1 MFGLKK
7 RTGSEEIN
15 ERPVL
20 GYVDIA
26 GVGKVEV
33 SSVPND
39 IPSHVIIG
47 DRKIRIN
54 RDLYKYMWALTY
66 ATSEGRKRI
75 DSIV

>member
-1 MFGLKK
+1 MFGRKK
-7 RTGSEEIN
+7 QPESGELN

-39 IPSHVIIG
+39 IPSHVVIG
-47 DRKIRIN
+47 NRKVKIN
-54 RDLYKYMWALTY
+54 RELYKYMWALTY
-66 ATSEGRKRI
+66 ATSEGRKRL

>member
-1 MFGLKK
+1 MFGRKK
-7 RTGSEEIN
+7 KPESELT

-47 DRKIRIN
+47 DRRVKIN
-54 RDLYKYMWALTY
+54 RELYKYMWALTY
-66 ATSEGRKRI
+66 ATSEGRKRL
-75 DSIV
+75 DSII